1 MTETAMRANPRFL
14 NPETIAKP
22 FGYTHVVEATAPGRI
37 IYISGQLGLDR
48 NGKIVG
54 KPGDFEAQA
63 AQTFENMKAALAA
76 VGVGFE
82 HVVKLNN
89 YMINM
94 DHLPIFR
101 TVRDRFVNTAAPP
114 ASTLVAIS
122 HLAIK
127 EALFEMEAVAM
138 APPK

>member
-1 MTETAMRANPRFL
+1 MTETAMQANPRFL
-14 NPETIAKP
+14 NPATIAKP

-63 AQTFENMKAALAA
+63 AQTFENMKAALVA
-76 VGVGFE
+76 VGAGFE

-89 YMINM
+89 YLINM

-122 HLAIK
+122 QLAIK
-127 EALFEMEAVAM
+127 EALFEMEAIAIT
-138 APPK
+138 PSK